1 MHTSKMYKLNSL
13 SRVLFAFLIAL
24 FSSFSGAQPYPD
36 KPIKIVVPYSP
47 GAGTDTLARIIGNK
61 FSDLIGQSVV
71 IDNRP
76 GAGGVIGTELVA
88 KSNPDGYSLLFTP
101 ASFAINSSLFQ
112 KINFD
117 AKADFS
123 PISLVAS
130 LPVLLAVPS
139 NFPANSI
146 KELVQFSQKNPGKLT
161 MGSSGNGTVFHLTGE
176 LFKLDSGINFVH
188 VPFKGGAPAVTAI
201 LGDQINMIFETPVTL
216 MPHVKSGKLKLIGV
230 ASNKRLLY
238 LPDVPTFVESGYASV
253 VSENWYAYLAPK
265 GTSQT
270 IIEKIYSTLG
280 KTIQDPGVQKQLIE
294 QGADIRYLNPKETKL
309 FIDKEMIKWE
319 KVIKNSG
326 ADIN

>member
-1 MHTSKMYKLNSL
+1 MSKVNTLSKL
-13 SRVLFAFLIAL
+13 LFALLIAIFHSL
-24 FSSFSGAQPYPD
+24 PNAQSYPD

-47 GAGTDTLARIIGNK
+47 GAGTDTLARIIGIK

-76 GAGGVIGTELVA
+76 GAGGAIGTELVA

-101 ASFAINSSLFQ
+101 ASFAINSSIFQ
-112 KINFD
+112 KLNFD

-123 PISLVAS
+123 SISLVAS

-146 KELVQFSQKNPGKLT
+146 KELVQFDQKNPGKLT

-188 VPFKGGAPAVTAI
+188 VPFKGGAPAITAL
-201 LGDQINMIFETPVTL
+201 LGEQINMIFETPVTL
-216 MPHVKSGKLKLIGV
+216 MPHVKSGKIKLIGV
-230 ASNKRLLY
+230 ASSKRLPY
-238 LPDVPTFVESGYASV
+238 LPNVPTFAESGYPSV
-253 VSENWYAYLAPK
+253 VSENWYAYLAPV
-265 GTSQT
+265 GTSQ
-270 IIEKIYSTLG
+270 IVVEKIYSTLG
-280 KTIQDPGVQKQLIE
+280 KTIQDPSVQKQLIE
-294 QGADIRYLNPKETKL
+294 QGADIRHLNPKETKT
-309 FIDKEMIKWE
+309 FIDKEMNKWE

-326 ADIN
+326 ATVN